1 MGTTTNKSISDR
13 EDNNMSKID
22 RIIGIIRTLNEEAP
36 TVSVASGNIA
46 GVEPGE
52 TPPVR
57 KRKKRYIY
65 AKGSR
70 KAWLQN
76 DKSGL

>member
-1 MGTTTNKSISDR
+1 MGTTTNESSSNR

-22 RIIGIIRTLNEEAP
+22 RIIGIIRTLKEEAP
-36 TVSVASGNIA
+36 TVSVASGNIV

-57 KRKKRYIY
+57 KRKEKIHIC
-65 AKGSR
+65 KGF
-70 KAWLQN
+70 
-76 DKSGL
+76 

>member
-1 MGTTTNKSISDR
+1 
-13 EDNNMSKID
+13 MSKID
-22 RIIGIIRTLNEEAP
+22 RIIELIRILKEDAP

-57 KRKKRYIY
+57 KRKKRHIY
-65 AKGSR
+65 GGRGSR
-70 KAWLQN
+70 RAWMQN
-76 DKSGL
+76 EKGGL

>member
-1 MGTTTNKSISDR
+1 
-13 EDNNMSKID
+13 MSKID
-22 RIIGIIRTLNEEAP
+22 RIIELIRILKEDAP

-65 AKGSR
+65 SKGSR
-70 KAWLQN
+70 RAWMQN
-76 DKSGL
+76 EKGGL